1 MPVLPQAACC
11 NAADLEWRLPNWLS
25 ASRRQLFWL
34 AVRLRSKVV
43 PLMVS
48 QYRLARWCY
57 GTKGLKSL
65 GAGTAGRGMSRT
77 IANIY

>member
-1 MPVLPQAACC
+1 MPVLPRAACC

-48 QYRLARWCY
+48 QYRLARWP
-57 GTKGLKSL
+57 
-65 GAGTAGRGMSRT
+65 
-77 IANIY
+77 